1 MKNSVI
7 VSRGRRLKSNRSNIE
22 NTWDL
27 IERYFAPYRGN
38 FFKDDESEGSIEW
51 RRPYVYDGTG
61 ILSSQTLSSSL
72 HSSLTSS
79 SSQFFAF
86 RFRQDALNEDN
97 EAKQWL
103 EESGRRV
110 YEALQDSNFNVEIN
124 ETYQDLVNYGTSVIC
139 EEVTERNGKEELVF
153 SSVPLKECFFEQDAY
168 GGLLN
173 FYRRMERSGLEL
185 WSMFGDN
192 IPEYIK
198 EAIHGDGYDDDKKY
212 VIWFCIFRRMDVK
225 FDPLSSNKVAELKRP
240 FGYKYVMDN
249 APDDP
254 IGKEGGY
261 YEMPAFIPRWRKTS
275 DSVWG
280 NSPAMTALSD
290 NLTLQRLIELSMAAI
305 EKAID
310 PPTLT
315 TNRGLVGDLN
325 LNAGGLT
332 TVRDIKDLVPF
343 NSNARFDVQKSE
355 IERLQANVKDYFF
368 INQLILPP
376 MQPSP
381 ATATEITVRVQQL
394 ERIFGP
400 TLARIQTD
408 LLDPALTRT
417 FRILFR
423 GKRLPP
429 MPKVVAE
436 LKGDIDIEYVGSLA
450 KSQEATNLAGVERWV
465 AFIANASQ
473 AQPDLLDIPDWDALG
488 KGAAYMLGVPAKFVN
503 SDDEIKTERDT
514 RKKQEQA
521 MKAAMMA
528 EQAGKANEAIG
539 KGDAALAANQT
550 GAPAQ

>member
-38 FFKDDESEGSIEW
+38 FFKDDQQEGSIEW

-97 EAKQWL
+97 DAKQWL
-103 EESGRRV
+103 EECGRRV

-139 EEVTERNGKEELVF
+139 EEVADRNGKEELVF

-168 GGLLN
+168 GDLLN
-173 FYRRMERSGLEL
+173 FYRRMDKSGLEL

-198 EAIHGDGYDDDKKY
+198 EAINGDGYDDDKKY
-212 VIWFCIFRRMDVK
+212 TIWFCIFRRMDVK
-225 FDPLSSNKVAELKRP
+225 YNALSSKPIAELKRQY
-240 FGYKYVMDN
+240 GYKYVFDN
-249 APDDP
+249 APDDKL
-254 IGKEGGY
+254 GDEGGY

-315 TNRGLVGDLN
+315 TQRGLVGDLN

-332 TVRDIKDLVPF
+332 TVRDIKELVPF

-355 IERLQANVKDYFF
+355 IERLQGNVKDYFF
-368 INQLILPP
+368 INQLLLPP

-381 ATATEITVRVQQL
+381 VTATEISVRVQQL

-400 TLARIQTD
+400 TLSRIQTD

-423 GKRLPP
+423 AKRLPK
-429 MPKVVAE
+429 MPESVAK

-450 KSQEATNLAGVERWV
+450 KSQEATNLAGLERWV
-465 AFIANASQ
+465 AFIANGSTVN
-473 AQPDLLDIPDWDALG
+473 PDLLDIPDWDALG
-488 KGAAYMLGVPAKFVN
+488 KGSASMLGVPAKYVN
-503 SDDEIKTERDT
+503 SDSEIKTERDA

-528 EQAGKANEAIG
+528 EQAGKANKAIG
-539 KGDAALAANQT
+539 EGDAALAANQA
-550 GAPAQ
+550 GAPQ